1 MPKRILM
8 AVFICGCIV
17 STRTRKKKTC
27 QTSIFPYLLVP
38 GGPVAGSF

>member
-1 MPKRILM
+1 MEFDAKKDSY
-8 AVFICGCIV
+8 GCIV